1 MSATVRQRLLA
12 VSLLVGL
19 AAGTH
24 AETNPSGALP
34 DVERPVAAYE
44 QRRLTVI
51 RARSVEAAAN
61 AVTRVGG
68 EVQFR
73 LSARFERN
81 SPKSRSTRC
90 SVMCGSSG

>member
-34 DVERPVAAYE
+34 DVERP
-44 QRRLTVI
+44 
-51 RARSVEAAAN
+51 
-61 AVTRVGG
+61 
-68 EVQFR
+68 
-73 LSARFERN
+73 
-81 SPKSRSTRC
+81 
-90 SVMCGSSG
+90 